1 MSEPYV
7 LGIGAANIDVH
18 GKSRVPIV
26 MRDSNPGHLRTSAG
40 GVTRNVLEN
49 LARLGVRTKLISAV
63 GADLYGEM
71 FIRADDFFCAFEEPG
86 VLEQPPEEVLLEYFR
101 QYARLNEGMGMEYV
115 QLLAIP
121 KNREIFQGNENFE
134 LILENLLA
142 GYQSDGRASRRRT
155 AAQWRGYLMTCARG
169 VVFDWVIHNAPDY
182 DLTARMDFVMGEVI
196 KPLLQTEE

>member
-1 MSEPYV
+1 MEKKMTKRAMQAQETKQKIYRCGTELFRKHGYQNVSVEQIAQAAGV
-7 LGIGAANIDVH
+7 GIGTLYH
-18 GKSRVPIV
+18 YYPSK
-26 MRDSNPGHLRTSAG
+26 
-40 GVTRNVLEN
+40 
-49 LARLGVRTKLISAV
+49 
-63 GADLYGEM
+63 ADLYGEM

-121 KNREIFQGNENFE
+121 KNREIFQGDENFE
-134 LILENLLA
+134 LIWENLLA

-182 DLTARMDFVMGEVI
+182 DLTTQMELVMGEVI

>member
-1 MSEPYV
+1 MEKKMTKRAMQAQETKQKIYRCGTELFRKHGYQNVSVEQIAQAAGV
-7 LGIGAANIDVH
+7 GIGTLYH
-18 GKSRVPIV
+18 YYPSK
-26 MRDSNPGHLRTSAG
+26 
-40 GVTRNVLEN
+40 
-49 LARLGVRTKLISAV
+49 
-63 GADLYGEM
+63 ADLYGEM
-71 FIRADDFFCAFEEPG
+71 FIRADDFFRAFEEPG

-134 LILENLLA
+134 LILEKLLA

-155 AAQWRGYLMTCARG
+155 AAQWRRYLMTCARG